1 MRLSIESAGLRRQGK
16 AFVGRPELGTSVSIV
31 SDISIACLR
40 ANSTVPHSNRKEEP
54 WLLTH
59 VRSCAFPTPLLH
71 SSSLTLPL
79 RRTCAQLRFV
89 GETCLVVMVEDHSR
103 DGGKG

>member
-1 MRLSIESAGLRRQGK
+1 MRLSIQSAGLKRQGK
-16 AFVGRPELGTSVSIV
+16 AFVGRPELGTSVPIV

-54 WLLTH
+54 WLLTY

-89 GETCLVVMVEDHSR
+89 GEAC
-103 DGGKG
+103 